1 VAMSNFFSN
10 IGDIGNLANDLLQ
23 LEFTDASEDLV
34 RFAFNSTF
42 GIGGLIDRASP
53 AGLPKHHQDFGLTLG
68 RYGVPPGP
76 YLVLPLFGPS
86 SFRDATS
93 WVFAYFLTPT
103 TYLTAEVSV
112 PLFGL
117 DFVSAWADLLGATDI
132 LSQVA
137 LDQYTFVRSA
147 YAQRRQYMRKSDA
160 CTAPPAQPSDLRPPR
175 NNGCSSSGP
184 AKSSIRPNTS
194 SARCRL
200 TRRSRN
206 SCDLQNCA
214 GALSANMRSSSRN
227 SAWGTSRD
235 AAGAVFITTRR
246 CAYLGNCAVELLAG
260 PPGCVH
266 PRIAAA

>member
-1 VAMSNFFSN
+1 MSNFFSN

-175 NNGCSSSGP
+175 N
-184 AKSSIRPNTS
+184 
-194 SARCRL
+194 
-200 TRRSRN
+200 
-206 SCDLQNCA
+206 Q
-214 GALSANMRSSSRN
+214 
-227 SAWGTSRD
+227 
-235 AAGAVFITTRR
+235 
-246 CAYLGNCAVELLAG
+246 
-260 PPGCVH
+260 
-266 PRIAAA
+266 